1 MDFHLEMCDCAK
13 VHMYEIEY
21 KLAGMTVV
29 PTHKNCGN
37 ALNEIQLDKFQ
48 KELVKSWGLNPEDDS
63 PV

>member
-1 MDFHLEMCDCAK
+1 MCDCAK

-37 ALNEIQLDKFQ
+37 ALNETQLDKFQ
-48 KELVKSWGLNPEDDS
+48 KELTKSWGMDPEDDS
-63 PV
+63 LV

>member
-1 MDFHLEMCDCAK
+1 MCDCAK

-37 ALNEIQLDKFQ
+37 ALNETQLDKFQ